1 MRVSP
6 CAAWRASTCRSTRC
20 RNCRASRSM
29 RTSNAVSCATREPTP
44 STCWARAG
52 ARSRSFKPWSVT
64 FRFRWCTRS
73 RRGFGKFKSGFM
85 CASHGQVT
93 AICWKPCPDKMP
105 RQDEPRWVTRK
116 AGSMMIADLPRRARA
131 LFLSG
136 LIAGL
141 PSAAIGQS
149 VEQFYRGR
157 TMTLVVGTS
166 PGGINDISAR
176 LVARRLGHFI
186 PGNPTIVVQNVP
198 GGGGLLTA
206 NRIFN
211 AAERDGSVIAKFERA
226 VPQLAIQGHPNANFD
241 PMKFTW
247 LGSLSSYPN
256 HAYLLLV
263 NAAHRPRTVA
273 DLKRPGV
280 LATVAADN
288 PASSNLIFG
297 LIAREVLGL
306 SVNVV
311 RGYTG
316 AAPMFL
322 AMQSG
327 ELDGQMVGL
336 SSIRSGQ
343 RDLWNRRAFRPLL
356 QFGRSARLAELPDIP
371 TGRELATDPESLAL
385 IEFAELPFFIALPFA
400 APPALPSNRPTP
412 LTVASTPICPTHPV
426 L

>member
-1 MRVSP
+1 
-6 CAAWRASTCRSTRC
+6 
-20 RNCRASRSM
+20 
-29 RTSNAVSCATREPTP
+29 
-44 STCWARAG
+44 
-52 ARSRSFKPWSVT
+52 
-64 FRFRWCTRS
+64 
-73 RRGFGKFKSGFM
+73 
-85 CASHGQVT
+85 
-93 AICWKPCPDKMP
+93 
-105 RQDEPRWVTRK
+105 
-116 AGSMMIADLPRRARA
+116 MIADLPRRARA

-247 LGSLSSYPN
+247 LGSLSSYTN
-256 HAYLLLV
+256 DAYLLLV
-263 NAAHRPRTVA
+263 NAGHPARTVA

-280 LATVAADN
+280 LVTVGADN
-288 PASSNLIFG
+288 AASSNLIFG

-385 IEFAELPFFIALPFA
+385 IEFAELPFFMALPFA
-400 APPALPSNRPTP
+400 APPGLPSDRATALGVAFMAMCRDQAFVKEAEALGFDLSPIDGVEVTKLIARSAATP
-412 LTVASTPICPTHPV
+412 KPVIDRYNALVTPRRK
-426 L
+426 